1 MLHCF
6 IPRWLVRKVTRR
18 AAVEADS
25 NEDPNDQDLGDR
37 EKQDMEKASKSCGM
51 GPHAKHRHD
60 CSKDEDAGDHEGA
73 LLFSP
78 ELLVRSP
85 GAS

>member
-1 MLHCF
+1 
-6 IPRWLVRKVTRR
+6 VTRR

-60 CSKDEDAGDHEGA
+60 CSKDEDAGDHGVRCFLA
-73 LLFSP
+73 LNYWFVLQTLPDLFH
-78 ELLVRSP
+78 
-85 GAS
+85 

>member
-6 IPRWLVRKVTRR
+6 IHGWLVRKVARC

-37 EKQDMEKASKSCGM
+37 EKQDMEKASKSRGVSTN
-51 GPHAKHRHD
+51 PHHGHD
-60 CSKDEDAGDHEGA
+60 CSKDEDTCDHEGT

-85 GAS
+85 DAS